1 MSRVAMQPSDQMV
14 DAYLVAQRRVIEDVD
29 RLWGCRGGKAATHL
43 QPVRDACR
51 AGLAAAFAAGREEL
65 AKPDQPKQGWKL
77 VPIDPTP
84 TMKTAGINVD
94 VYSDGVDGNVL
105 NWAEAEAV
113 YNLIVY

>member
-1 MSRVAMQPSDQMV
+1 MNRQILEKMLQALESGDLLCEVTVASM
-14 DAYLVAQRRVIEDVD
+14 L
-29 RLWGCRGGKAATHL
+29 
-43 QPVRDACR
+43 
-51 AGLAAAFAAGREEL
+51 REEL

-113 YNLIVY
+113 YKAMIAAAQ